1 MEDCTG
7 VSNLRCRDKTLALH
21 LKGGAIALIMG
32 CSALGIALPLV
43 GRRMQWLKIDG
54 NVFSIAKAFAGGV
67 ILATGFVHM
76 LPSAMESL
84 KSECLPRFPWHEFP
98 FTGFIAMLASLVTLV
113 IDFVATEFYELQHEH
128 SDSKVSEGRS
138 NPELTID
145 MPAHAQILYKSFT
158 ACGRGIYSAK
168 HSPCRLFSGTCSNF
182 ASKKDTYNEIVI
194 AEQALVPTLEKTKEM
209 LTEGDKKVQI
219 IDVRAYAE
227 THFHSH
233 SEGSCNGTTH
243 DQVLE
248 HVGHSHTIGVST
260 NEVLEHVRHVVVAQV
275 LELGIVAHSVIIG
288 ITLGVSKSP
297 CTIRPL
303 LAALSFHQFFEGF
316 ALGGCI
322 AQAGFSYSLAMVMA
336 SCFAITTPTGIGIGI
351 GISSSYHEKS
361 TGALIVEGVFDSI
374 SAGILVYMSLVDLIA
389 ADFLSKRMR
398 CNQKLQLFSYA
409 SLILG
414 CFAMSALAI
423 WT

>member
-1 MEDCTG
+1 MWEEEALQGMGQGDCTG
-7 VSNLRCRDKTLALH
+7 VDDLGCRNKTLALD

-32 CSALGIALPLV
+32 YSALGVALPLI
-43 GRRMQWLKIDG
+43 GRRTQWLKPDG
-54 NVFSIAKAFAGGV
+54 NLFFVAKSFAAGV

-84 KSECLPRFPWHEFP
+84 TSQCLPRFPWHKFP
-98 FTGFIAMLASLVTLV
+98 FPGFIAMLASLVTLV
-113 IDFVATEFYELQHEH
+113 IDFVATEFYETQHNHGDPDASAKE
-128 SDSKVSEGRS
+128 
-138 NPELTID
+138 
-145 MPAHAQILYKSFT
+145 MLYKTFT

-168 HSPCRLFSGTCSNF
+168 RSPSRIFGKARSKSASEQDLVQSIEQSKEPLPEGDRKVHIIGMREHAESHRHSHAEGTC
-182 ASKKDTYNEIVI
+182 KDQTDDKVLKHVGYSHNEIG
-194 AEQALVPTLEKTKEM
+194 A
-209 LTEGDKKVQI
+209 
-219 IDVRAYAE
+219 
-227 THFHSH
+227 
-233 SEGSCNGTTH
+233 
-243 DQVLE
+243 
-248 HVGHSHTIGVST
+248 ST

-288 ITLGVSKSP
+288 VTLGVSESP

-322 AQAGFSYSLAMVMA
+322 AQAGFSYSSAVIMA
-336 SCFAITTPTGIGIGI
+336 CCFAITTPAGIGIGI
-351 GISSSYHEKS
+351 GISSSYNEKS
-361 TGALIVEGVFDSI
+361 SRSLIVEGVFDSI

-398 CNQKLQLFSYA
+398 CNRKLQFYSYA
-409 SLILG
+409 SLITG